1 MDTLKLDN
9 TGDLCLC
16 KKNNLAI
23 YRDLNAVKQTCENYV
38 KATLNEMILNWNNG
52 VPYFQTAFNTNVNI
66 PLFENSIKNR
76 LLEVNGVEKVI
87 SVEAK
92 IDNETL
98 SYIAYI
104 QTIYGDGV
112 ING

>member
-1 MDTLKLDN
+1 MDTLKLDD

-23 YRDLNAVKQTCENYV
+23 YRDLNAVIQTCENYV
-38 KATLNEMILNWNNG
+38 KATLNEMILNYNNG
-52 VPYFQTAFNTNVNI
+52 VPYFQTVFNTNVNI
-66 PLFENSIKNR
+66 PLFEDSIKNR
-76 LLEVNGVEKVI
+76 LLEVDGVEKVL
-87 SVEAK
+87 SVKAEVN
-92 IDNETL
+92 NETL

-104 QTIYGDGV
+104 QTIYGNGV

>member
-1 MDTLKLDN
+1 
-9 TGDLCLC
+9 
-16 KKNNLAI
+16 
-23 YRDLNAVKQTCENYV
+23 
-38 KATLNEMILNWNNG
+38 MILNLNIG

-66 PLFENSIKNR
+66 PFFENSIKNR

-92 IDNETL
+92 VNDETL

>member
-1 MDTLKLDN
+1 MDTLKLDD

-23 YRDLNAVKQTCENYV
+23 YSGLEAIKQTCENYV
-38 KATLNEMILNWNNG
+38 KATLNEMIFKWNSG

-92 IDNETL
+92 ANNEIL
-98 SYIAYI
+98 SYVAYI

-112 ING
+112 VNG